1 MADAIGDPLRSS
13 LTKPGH
19 LSQHHV
25 YCYEVAILKK
35 KKTGE
40 KKLRGESGLFQF
52 TLARYTVRQCGEAKA
67 KLQLSYPIH
76 CQNQK

>member
-13 LTKPGH
+13 LTTPGH

-35 KKTGE
+35 